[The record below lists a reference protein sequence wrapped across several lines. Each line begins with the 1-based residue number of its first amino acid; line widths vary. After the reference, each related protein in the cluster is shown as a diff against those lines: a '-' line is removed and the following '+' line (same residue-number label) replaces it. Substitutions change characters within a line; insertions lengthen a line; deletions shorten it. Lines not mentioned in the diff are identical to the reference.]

1 MTDTT
6 AQRRAR
12 DQADRRSRIIAS
24 ARTLAESAGWEAVT
38 TRRLAD
44 AIEYSQP
51 VLYAHFPA
59 GKPEIVSAVALQ
71 GFTEMAAAMV
81 PARQSTS
88 VGRRIET
95 LAHAYLDFAR
105 ANPAVYE
112 AMFALP
118 IGASFGTD
126 NSELELRNGFE
137 RFTTALGPD
146 QDDMETAAEVL
157 WSSLHGLATLERAG
171 RLRPAARADRIAE
184 LVKRWSR

>member
-12 DQADRRSRIIAS
+12 EQADRRSRIVAS
-24 ARTLAESAGWEAVT
+24 ARALAESAGWEAVT

-51 VLYAHFPA
+51 VLYGHFPA
-59 GKPEIVSAVALQ
+59 GKPEIVNAVALE
-71 GFTEMAAAMV
+71 GFTEIAAAMA
-81 PARQSTS
+81 PAGRSTS
-88 VGRRIET
+88 VRNRIDA

-118 IGASFGTD
+118 IGANFGTE
-126 NSELELRNGFE
+126 NSEVELRDGFE
-137 RFTTALGPD
+137 RFTAALGPD
-146 QDDMETAAEVL
+146 QDDVETAAEVL

-184 LVKRWSR
+184 LVDRWSH